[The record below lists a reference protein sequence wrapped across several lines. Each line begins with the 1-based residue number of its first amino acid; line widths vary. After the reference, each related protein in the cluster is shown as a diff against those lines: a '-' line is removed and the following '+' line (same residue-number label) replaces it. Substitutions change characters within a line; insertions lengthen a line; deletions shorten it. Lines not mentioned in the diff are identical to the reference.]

1 MSRRIII
8 LTEGH
13 TEPHAGKTAAAVI
26 RYRGHEVVALL
37 DATQAGKTSGDL
49 LGTGTVPIVAR
60 LDDVPDANT
69 LLLGIAPPG
78 GKIPLTWRAI
88 ILDAIA
94 RRKMDVI
101 SGLHDFV
108 GDDPEFSAAAKK
120 SGVTIHDVRK
130 NTEKTIARRKGL
142 RPDCLRVHTVG
153 HDCSI
158 GKMVVS
164 MEVTNGLKKR
174 GHDAKFIATG
184 QTGIMVEGDGLP
196 IDCIVADFVSGA
208 AEKLILQNQH
218 HEIVLVEGQGSLVHP
233 SYSGVTLSLLHGCA
247 PQALILCYEI
257 GRDRVTGVESVKIP
271 PLGDIKRIYEV
282 MSNVHQPCKIIGI
295 GINSRRVSKEEA
307 AQERERAKAEF
318 GLPACD
324 VFRDG
329 PDELVEAVIRFKN
342 AGGWHSPLE

>member
-1 MSRRIII
+1 MPRRIII

-13 TEPHAGKTAAAVI
+13 TEPHAGKTASCII
-26 RYRGHEVVALL
+26 RYRGEDVVALL
-37 DATQAGKTSGDL
+37 DGTQVGKTSGDL
-49 LGTGTVPIVAR
+49 LGVGRVPIVGR
-60 LDDVPDANT
+60 LDDVPEANT

-78 GKIPLTWRAI
+78 GKIPPPWRAI

-108 GDDPEFSAAAKK
+108 GDDPDFSQAAKA
-120 SGVTIHDVRK
+120 SGISIYDVRK
-130 NTEKTIARRKGL
+130 NSEKTIARRKGL
-142 RPDCLRVHTVG
+142 RPDCLRVHAVG

-164 MEVTNGLKKR
+164 IEVANGLKQR

-208 AEKLILQNQH
+208 AEKLVLDNQH
-218 HEIVLVEGQGSLVHP
+218 HEILVVEGQGSLVHP

-247 PQALILCYEI
+247 PQALIMCYEV
-257 GRDRVTGVESVKIP
+257 GRERVTGVESVAIP
-271 PLGDIKRIYEV
+271 PLQEIIRIYEL
-282 MSNVHQPCKIIGI
+282 MANVHQACKIIGI
-295 GINSRRVSKEEA
+295 GINGRRLNKEEA
-307 AQERERAKAEF
+307 ARERARVRAEF

-324 VFRDG
+324 VIRDG
-329 PDELVEAVIRFKN
+329 PDELVEAVLAFKK

>member
-13 TEPHAGKTAAAVI
+13 TEPHAGKTAASVI
-26 RYRGHEVVALL
+26 RYRGHEVAALL
-37 DATQAGKTSGDL
+37 DATQAGKKSGEL
-49 LGTGTVPIVAR
+49 LGVGDVPIVAK
-60 LDDVPDANT
+60 LDDVPEANT

-78 GKIPLTWRAI
+78 GKIPQSWRAI

-108 GDDPEFSAAAKK
+108 GDDPDFSAAAKK
-120 SGVTIHDVRK
+120 SGVTIHDIRK
-130 NTEKTIARRKGL
+130 NTIKTIARRTGL
-142 RPDCLRVHTVG
+142 RRDCLRVHTVG

-164 MEVTNGLKKR
+164 IEITNGLKKR
-174 GHDAKFIATG
+174 GYDAKFIATG

-196 IDCIVADFVSGA
+196 VDCVVADFVSGA
-208 AEKLILQNQH
+208 GEKLILDNQH
-218 HEIVLVEGQGSLVHP
+218 HDIVLIEGQGSLVHP
-233 SYSGVTLSLLHGCA
+233 SYSGVTLGLLHGCA
-247 PQALILCYEI
+247 PQALILCYEV
-257 GRDRVTGVESVKIP
+257 GRERVTGVESVKIP
-271 PLGDIKRIYEV
+271 PLADIKRVYDV
-282 MSNVHQPCKIIGI
+282 MSNLHQPCKIIGI
-295 GINSRRVSKEEA
+295 GINSRLVSAAEA
-307 AQERERAKAEF
+307 AKERERTKAEF

-329 PDELVEAVIRFKN
+329 PDELVDAVIRFKE
-342 AGGWHSPLE
+342 AGAWESP